1 MPKVSV
7 IVPTHNRALALCRA
21 VDSILNQTFRDLEV
35 LIIDDAST
43 DHTADFVADCGDNRV
58 RYFRH
63 DQNRGEGASRNTGL
77 LVARGEYIA
86 FLDDDDV
93 WLADKLAKQVALL
106 DGCAAQVG
114 GIYTGYFRVELESGK
129 KIATVL
135 PQERGDVLRALC
147 GGNCIG
153 GPSVVLL
160 RRSCFDRAGRF
171 DEDVVFGLDYDMWI
185 RIAHHYR
192 FEFIRE
198 PLVLYSV
205 HNNRLSANNETMLR
219 GKEAQL
225 ARYGAYFAS
234 DPRAFS
240 RYWVTLGVLRCYNRR
255 LAQGRA
261 AFWRAIRTYPLEPRA
276 YFNALLSLLGTDN
289 FIRIKELKERIR
301 ALLRAPRSLSS
312 LEGLK

>member
-7 IVPTHNRALALCRA
+7 IVPTHNRALSLCRA
-21 VDSILNQTFRDLEV
+21 VDSILNQSFRDLEV
-35 LIIDDAST
+35 LVIDDASS
-43 DHTADFVADCGDNRV
+43 DHTAEFATDCGDERV

-63 DQNRGEGASRNTGL
+63 DQNRGESASRNTGL

-93 WLADKLAKQVALL
+93 WLSDKLAKQVMLL
-106 DGCAAQVG
+106 DGSGPQVG
-114 GIYTGYFRVELESGK
+114 GVYTGYFRVELESGR

-135 PQERGDVLRALC
+135 PRERGDVLRALC
-147 GGNCIG
+147 AGNCIG
-153 GPSVVLL
+153 GPSMVLV
-160 RRSCFDRAGRF
+160 RRECFERAGRF
-171 DEDVVFGLDYDMWI
+171 DEDLVFGPDYDMWI
-185 RIAHHYR
+185 RIAHHYK
-192 FEFIRE
+192 FEFISE

-205 HNNRLSANNETMLR
+205 HNNRLSANNATILK

-240 RYWVTLGVLRCYNRR
+240 RYWVTLGVLRCYNRK

-261 AFWRAIRTYPLEPRA
+261 AFWRAIRAYPLEPRA
-276 YFNALLSLLGTDN
+276 YFNALLSLLGADN
-289 FIRIKELKERIR
+289 FIRIKESKERIR
-301 ALLRAPRSLSS
+301 ALLRAPGSISNVEVS
-312 LEGLK
+312 K